1 MSKNSRERRQLAVQA
16 HNAQRTKDKALEA
29 DKAAHPEKYQRRP
42 SRASKQ
48 ALAHL
53 AVYGAFTA
61 STLNKYRAF
70 I

>member
-1 MSKNSRERRQLAVQA
+1 MSKNSRERRQLAAQA
-16 HNAQRTKDKALEA
+16 HNDQRAKDKSLAA

-42 SRASKQ
+42 TRASKK

-61 STLNKYRAF
+61 STLHKYRAF